1 MPVQTSAERCVPQL
15 PSLPGGTKDHATRYD
30 FFLCL
35 YDGALRPDRREKASR
50 PASGPVRFINP
61 PGWVQNPRF
70 TQVVEITKGRT
81 ILISGQIAFDKDGNV
96 VGKGYVR
103 AQSARAIEN
112 LKLAL
117 DGVGATFNDVVKLD
131 SYLVEMPS
139 NLPAYR
145 EVRAQYLA
153 KNEYQP
159 ASTTIGVS
167 ALVHP
172 DLLLEVEAVVVLPRK
187 KR

>member
-1 MPVQTSAERCVPQL
+1 MRRLAISFFAFTMALSAETKQKK
-15 PSLPGGTKDHATRYD
+15 PSG
-30 FFLCL
+30 
-35 YDGALRPDRREKASR
+35 

-61 PGWVQNPRF
+61 AGLVQNPRF
-70 TQVVEITKGRT
+70 TQVVEITRGRM
-81 ILISGQIAFDKDGNV
+81 ILISGQVAFDKDGNV
-96 VGKGYVR
+96 VGKADMR
-103 AQSARAIEN
+103 AQSAQVFEN

-131 SYLVEMPS
+131 SYLVDMPA

>member
-1 MPVQTSAERCVPQL
+1 MRRVAICFLAFTMALSAQT
-15 PSLPGGTKDHATRYD
+15 K
-30 FFLCL
+30 
-35 YDGALRPDRREKASR
+35 EKKTSR

-61 PGWVQNPRF
+61 PGLAQNPRF
-70 TQVVEITKGRT
+70 TQVVEITKGRM
-81 ILISGQIAFDKDGNV
+81 ILISGQVAFDKDGNV
-96 VGKGYVR
+96 VGKGDVR
-103 AQSARAIEN
+103 AQTAQVFEN

-172 DLLLEVEAVVVLPRK
+172 DLLLEVEAVAVLPEK